1 VFDETNGSQVEKIDL
16 DELDDE
22 EAPCVALRNMSIRD
36 VCPKESEEPIQAQDQ
51 PSSSMQASPPTQDED
66 QAQNNEDEDQ
76 EDEPPQEEDND
87 QGGDVHDKDKEDEQE
102 IQGQRP
108 PHPRVHQA
116 IQRDHPVNSILSDIH
131 KGVTTRSRVT
141 HFCEN
146 YSFVSSIEPYRV
158 EDALRD
164 SDWVLAMQEELNN
177 FTRNEV
183 CHLAPRPNQ
192 NVVGTKWVFRN
203 KQDEHGVV
211 TRNKARLV
219 AKCYSQV
226 EGLDFGETY
235 APVARL
241 ESIRILLA
249 YATYHGFKLYQM
261 DVKSAFLNGLI
272 KEEVYVEQ
280 PLGFEDSEYPNH
292 VYKLSKALY
301 GLKQAQRAWYECLR
315 DFLITN
321 GFKVGKVDPTLF
333 TKTIAKDLFVCQI
346 YVDDIIFRSTNKTT
360 CEEFS
365 WIMIQKFEMSM
376 MGELKYFLGFQVK
389 QLQEGTFISQ
399 TNYIQDILN
408 KFGMKDAKPIK
419 TPMGTNG
426 HLDLN
431 TGGKSVDQKVYR
443 SMIGSLL
450 YLCAFR
456 PDIMLSVCMCARFQ
470 ADPKEVHLRAVK
482 RIMRYLV
489 YTPKFG
495 LWYSK
500 GSAFDLIGYSDADW
514 AGCKI
519 DRKSTSRTCQF
530 LGRSLVSWAS
540 KKQNSVALSTAKAEY
555 IAVGHCCAQ
564 LLWMRQTLRDYGY
577 KMSKV
582 PLLCD
587 NESAICMA
595 DNPVQHSL
603 TKHIDIRYHFLRDH
617 RQRGISR

>member
-1 VFDETNGSQVEKIDL
+1 VFDETNGSHVEQVDL

-22 EAPCVALRNMSIRD
+22 EASCVALRNMSIGD
-36 VCPKESEEPIQAQDQ
+36 VCPKESKEPPQAQDR
-51 PSSSMQASPPTQDED
+51 PSSSMQASPPTQDEEH
-66 QAQNNEDEDQ
+66 AQDDEEEDQ

-87 QGGDVHDKDKEDEQE
+87 QWGDDNDQDKEDEH
-102 IQGQRP
+102 GQRL

-116 IQRDHPVNSILSDIH
+116 IQRDHPMNTILGDIH
-131 KGVTTRSRVT
+131 KGVTTRSRVA
-141 HFCEN
+141 HFYEH

-158 EDALRD
+158 EDALKD
-164 SDWVLAMQEELNN
+164 SDWMLAMQEELNN

-183 CHLAPRPNQ
+183 WYLVPRPNQ

-219 AKCYSQV
+219 AKGYSQV

-235 APVARL
+235 TPVARL

-249 YATYHGFKLYQM
+249 YATYHDFKLYQM
-261 DVKSAFLNGLI
+261 DVKSAFLNGSI

-280 PLGFEDSEYPNH
+280 PPSFEDSEYPNH

-301 GLKQAQRAWYECLR
+301 GLKQAPRAWYECLR

-333 TKTIAKDLFVCQI
+333 TKTIANDLFVCQI
-346 YVDDIIFRSTNKTT
+346 YVDDIIFGSTNKST

-365 WIMIQKFEMSM
+365 RIMIQKFEMSM

-399 TNYIQDILN
+399 TKYIQDILT
-408 KFGMKDAKPIK
+408 KFRIKDAKSVK

-426 HLDLN
+426 HLDLD
-431 TGGKSVDQKVYR
+431 TRGKSVNQKVYW

-450 YLCAFR
+450 YLCASR
-456 PDIMLSVCMCARFQ
+456 PDIMLSICMCARFQ

-482 RIMRYLV
+482 RILRYLV
-489 YTPKFG
+489 HTPKFG
-495 LWYSK
+495 IWYLK
-500 GSAFDLIGYSDADW
+500 
-514 AGCKI
+514 
-519 DRKSTSRTCQF
+519 
-530 LGRSLVSWAS
+530 
-540 KKQNSVALSTAKAEY
+540 
-555 IAVGHCCAQ
+555 
-564 LLWMRQTLRDYGY
+564 
-577 KMSKV
+577 
-582 PLLCD
+582 
-587 NESAICMA
+587 
-595 DNPVQHSL
+595 
-603 TKHIDIRYHFLRDH
+603 
-617 RQRGISR
+617 